1 MDEEDFSREDFA
13 GQPGAK
19 AGAEAEALR
28 TMLRAVG
35 NTAPDQGLDLGTAG
49 LALAALDAP
58 ETSLFPYYAHL
69 EELNKAVAVNC
80 ADPDD
85 LTARATALA
94 TTLGQQFGYQG
105 DWENYEDM
113 RNADLIQVIE
123 RRKGLPVA
131 LALLYIA
138 AARAQGWQC
147 EGINFPAHFLI
158 RLGHGA
164 ARCILDPFN
173 GGKILAPNDLR
184 ELLKYFGGGT
194 AELKPEFYEP
204 VSDHALL
211 LRLLN
216 NIKARA
222 VAAQDLARTDEILTR
237 MLMIAPKEA
246 MMWHEQGMI
255 RARRGNIGGAIESMG
270 QCRTHAQDPK
280 LRKFAEVALE
290 KLRQHLN

>member
-1 MDEEDFSREDFA
+1 MDDEQSFEPQAAPE
-13 GQPGAK
+13 GMQ
-19 AGAEAEALR
+19 ALLA
-28 TMLRAVG
+28 MLRAVG
-35 NTAPDQGLDLGTAG
+35 NAAPDQGLDLGSAG

-58 ETSLFPYYAHL
+58 DTPLFPYYAHL
-69 EELNKAVAVNC
+69 QELNRAVAVNC
-80 ADPDD
+80 TDPDD
-85 LTARATALA
+85 LTARATALSA
-94 TTLGQQFGYQG
+94 TLAQQYGYQG

-131 LALLYIA
+131 LALLYIT
-138 AARAQGWQC
+138 AARGQGWHC
-147 EGINFPAHFLI
+147 EGINFPSHFLI
-158 RLGHGA
+158 RLSLGA
-164 ARCILDPFN
+164 ERCILDPFN

-184 ELLKYFGGGT
+184 DLLKYFGGGE
-194 AELKPEFYEP
+194 AELKPHFYEP

-237 MLMIAPKEA
+237 MLLIAPKEA
-246 MMWHEQGMI
+246 IMWHEQGMV
-255 RARRGNIGGAIESMG
+255 RARRGDIGGAIESMG
-270 QCRTHAQDPK
+270 QCKIHAQDPK
-280 LRKFAEVALE
+280 LKKFAEIALD